1 MAPTSLHTLV
11 PELQLIII
19 EYIPRPTDLKNL
31 CLTSKAIR
39 NIATP
44 RLYREVTID
53 LKTCKHPLLNGFFW
67 PSNIGQRF
75 VRKLF
80 FEPLRGTMEDWDNA
94 LKVVRFALG
103 VFLPDQFEGDLDLLL
118 LLASRQRNITDLSLG
133 GAFSALE
140 EAMLSKLCPSDWP
153 KHLVSLTVAGH
164 LQDLS
169 SIRGYGQIIRQTRL
183 ADTLLLDLADVKDSG
198 FEETL

>member
-67 PSNIGQRF
+67 PSNIGQS
-75 VRKLF
+75 
-80 FEPLRGTMEDWDNA
+80 
-94 LKVVRFALG
+94 
-103 VFLPDQFEGDLDLLL
+103 LPDQFEGDLDLLL